1 MESKTPLQRPF
12 FNIDGE
18 KCTFQQAVDKI
29 FGIPVIHDEYE
40 GCLEYQVPNENDEL
54 RRMVKELNF
63 NFQEFMEKH
72 GSPGYAHDMY
82 NTAFSIME
90 LLADTQPIRA
100 TWSDNKKVTNLD
112 LDSLKYDLDK
122 LTQKLTDYSNLMVK
136 KNTKKS
142 SRVLSELNDCLNK
155 CTEWVQE
162 MKEEGEDE

>member
-1 MESKTPLQRPF
+1 MSGCKRDF

-18 KCTFQQAVDKI
+18 KLTFEQAVDKI
-29 FGIPVIHDEYE
+29 FGRPVIHDEYE
-40 GCLEYQVPNENDEL
+40 DEVPNEKDEL
-54 RRMVKELNF
+54 RNMVTELNYH
-63 NFQEFMEKH
+63 FQEFMKKH
-72 GSPGYAHDMY
+72 GSPGHAQDMY

-122 LTQKLTDYSNLMVK
+122 LSLTITEYSNLMSK

-142 SRVLSELNDCLNK
+142 KQVLSELNDCLNK

-162 MKEEGEDE
+162 MKEGE

>member
-1 MESKTPLQRPF
+1 MSGCKRDF

-18 KCTFQQAVDKI
+18 KLTFEQAVDKI
-29 FGIPVIHDEYE
+29 FGLPVIHDDYE
-40 GCLEYQVPNENDEL
+40 GCLDDDVPNANDDL
-54 RRMVKELNF
+54 RSMVKELNY
-63 NFQEFMEKH
+63 NFQEFMKKH
-72 GSPGYAHDMY
+72 GSPGYAQDMY

-122 LTQKLTDYSNLMVK
+122 LTLKLTDYSNLMSK

-142 SRVLSELNDCLNK
+142 KHVLSELNDCLNK

-162 MKEEGEDE
+162 MKEGE